1 MTWDAY
7 NRRKTA
13 LRDLLTLADHHP
25 EIGLDE
31 LLDTVPGARE
41 AFGDDDLTVLLD
53 AQMLWMQR
61 VRGQVDRLMGADDVA
76 VEGSAVDDVP
86 TPEGIAVQAWASAAA
101 QMPGARALLDAARH
115 RPELAK
121 AFAKE
126 RHLVATAA
134 GVPVL
139 HPDLDGHGARLVA
152 QARRAVPRQLPARR
166 TVPHGGRH
174 GIIARLREA
183 LAA

>member
-41 AFGDDDLTVLLD
+41 AFDDDHVSVLLD

-61 VRGQVDRLMGADDVA
+61 LRGQVDRLMGADDVA
-76 VEGSAVDDVP
+76 AEDVP
-86 TPEGIAVQAWASAAA
+86 TPEGIAVEAWASAAA

-139 HPDLDGHGARLVA
+139 HPDLDSHGARLVA
-152 QARRAVPRQLPARR
+152 DARLAVPRQLPARR
-166 TVPHGGRH
+166 DGGRH
-174 GIIARLREA
+174 GLIARLRDA